1 MPKSN
6 NTTLAMLASL
16 TLSWTIFASACS
28 GSGSSTSSSGSSTSA
43 TATAASGAIAT
54 TSQAAQSPIDSAP
67 YSVSVPDSINPIS
80 PNTIPIGDGQV
91 TTTMPQVGYVYVC
104 HTASKPGGRSLS
116 QLPWVNTTTNTWD
129 SQSKIHV
136 EGDVSWPTAKF
147 TVTLTGTQRILYTND
162 LPMGHGTG
170 VFPIQPSDPAY
181 TYDTNPNSILSQ
193 NITASVPQMPEIAA
207 RPTCLPMGPIGV
219 LADGVV
225 LFNALDADDRDG
237 VVHEV
242 LDAACDGHPQSK
254 GIYHH
259 HDVPSCLM
267 SKAGGADTS
276 TLIGYAFD
284 GFGIYIEKDRNGN
297 LLTNAN
303 LDSCHGRTS
312 TVMWDGKPTM
322 MYHYDAT
329 LEYPYT
335 VGCFMGTPSTPT
347 L

>member
-1 MPKSN
+1 MLI
-6 NTTLAMLASL
+6 TLA
-16 TLSWTIFASACS
+16 LSWAIIASAC
-28 GSGSSTSSSGSSTSA
+28 GGSSSSPSSAISSPA
-43 TATAASGAIAT
+43 ATAASGAVVA
-54 TSQAAQSPIDSAP
+54 TSQAAQTPIDDVP
-67 YSVSVPDSINPIS
+67 YSASVPDSINPIS
-80 PNTIPIGDGQV
+80 PTTIPIGDGQV
-91 TTTMPQVGYVYVC
+91 TTTTPQVGYVYAC
-104 HTASKPGGRSLS
+104 YTASKPGGRSLS

-129 SQSKIHV
+129 SQSKAHV
-136 EGDVSWPTAKF
+136 EGNVSWSNAKF
-147 TVTLTGTQRILYTND
+147 TVTFTGTQRVLYTND
-162 LPMGHGTG
+162 LPTGHGTG
-170 VFPIQPSDPAY
+170 IFPIQPSDPAY
-181 TYDTNPNSILSQ
+181 VYDTNPNSILSQ
-193 NITASVPQMPEIAA
+193 NITVSVPQMPQVAA
-207 RPTCLPMGPIGV
+207 NPTCLPMGPIGV

-312 TVMWDGKPTM
+312 MVMWDGKPTL

-335 VGCFMGTPSTPT
+335 VGCFMGTPSTPV